1 MTFQQWEWIIPV
13 SAVIGFVLGLLIT
26 IKAQK
31 ITGIKEVIDVIT
43 TKYLDERKFKFA
55 ELTKDL
61 KLPDEVTKQALREL
75 ERRDVLYRSKEGYYA
90 LNDPLVFLS
99 EKDMIR
105 AKRLTKGDN
114 IVYGAYQHPFF
125 SHKEFLVVYFIF
137 IGTLIFSAVVASVQ
151 SARDWM
157 ETVIKGWLGSGAGMG
172 DVAIFLLF
180 LVLIGMVTTDSME
193 NLVSIWS
200 REAFSV
206 IVGEY
211 SGISYDTSYSDEF
224 SGRIGRGVIR
234 RVDLTMTTL
243 QKFMNYF
250 MRVPIGDIIINSGK
264 TQELPQGQEPTP
276 KKTKTGKE
284 PAPKKEAPG
293 YIFKNMPFPREMFYI
308 LRSIQLKSLG
318 WRKRHARTLMLWR
331 ARGAIPSIGF

>member
-1 MTFQQWEWIIPV
+1 VTFHHLEWIIPV
-13 SAVIGFVLGLLIT
+13 LAVIGFILGFLIT
-26 IKAQK
+26 IKQQK
-31 ITGIKEVIDVIT
+31 ITGIKEVIDTIT

-55 ELTKDL
+55 ELSKDM

-75 ERRDVLYRSKEGYYA
+75 ERRDVLYRSKEGYYS

-105 AKRLTKGDN
+105 AERLTKGDN
-114 IVYGAYQHPFF
+114 LIYGAYQHPFF
-125 SHKEFLVVYFIF
+125 SHKELIVVYFIF
-137 IGTLIFSAVVASVQ
+137 IFTLIFGAVCIAVPA
-151 SARDWM
+151 AYDW
-157 ETVIKGWLGSGAGMG
+157 IKGLLPGTPGLA

-180 LVLIGMVTTDSME
+180 LILIGMVTTDSME
-193 NLVSIWS
+193 NLISIWS
-200 REAFSV
+200 RERFSV
-206 IVGEY
+206 IIGEY

-234 RVDLTMTTL
+234 RVDLTMTPL

-264 TQELPQGQEPTP
+264 AQDLPQGQEPTP

-284 PAPKKEAPG
+284 PAPKKESPG
-293 YIFKNMPFPREMFYI
+293 IIFKNMPFPREMFYV

-331 ARGAIPSIGF
+331 AKGAIPSVGF